1 MEVCIA
7 PPHIFYLAFYY
18 PFSDTHTIK
27 FRQNS
32 NDDLGICEDFY
43 SRYPRVKCF
52 QSTTIIVLTEANQPV
67 SIVGEGNGER
77 PGNEERGRQEINN
90 EFNCHF
96 PPDRQ
101 KKDVFWS
108 ATGFQLRQGRGRTKK
123 NVLKTCTSVIIL
135 CFQVSIKIKFLMKL

>member
-1 MEVCIA
+1 MEVCIS

-67 SIVGEGNGER
+67 SIVGEGNGGR

-96 PPDRQ
+96 PQTDRQ
-101 KKDVFWS
+101 QKRCLQECNRILAPTGAGEDKKKCFKNLHFS
-108 ATGFQLRQGRGRTKK
+108 HYFMFLGFNLR
-123 NVLKTCTSVIIL
+123 SS
-135 CFQVSIKIKFLMKL
+135 F